1 MAGLTFRTAKK
12 RITPGDVVF
21 ILLSG
26 RIVPA
31 QVQEIY
37 DGWLK
42 TTVGILDFEEVG
54 DTWFLTEI
62 VAKEKGRCIPVEGY
76 IT

>member
-1 MAGLTFRTAKK
+1 VAGLTFRTA
-12 RITPGDVVF
+12 RRLLAPGDVVF

-31 QVQEIY
+31 QVLEIC
-37 DGWLK
+37 DGWIE
-42 TTVGILDFEEVG
+42 TTAAVLDFEEVG

-62 VAKEKGRCIPVEGY
+62 IAKEKSRYIPVEGY